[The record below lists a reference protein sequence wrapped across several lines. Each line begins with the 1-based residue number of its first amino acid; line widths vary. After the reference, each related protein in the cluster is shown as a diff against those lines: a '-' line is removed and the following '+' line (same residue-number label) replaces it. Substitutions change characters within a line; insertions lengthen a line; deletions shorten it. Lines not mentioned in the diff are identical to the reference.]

1 MRGTPKPY
9 AVLSCHV
16 ERILDDRVWRA
27 YRDLVH
33 ARPGGFVVASLVRP
47 PDVER
52 GEDEGVWLERAG
64 ELAAAG
70 PFGHHT
76 HWSGPEHAR
85 PGVGTD
91 TGARVLRE
99 GAWLRERQLVPTLFC
114 GGGWYTDA
122 SVASACATLGYVDC
136 TPRSTR
142 PGYLPVEAAWAQLG
156 APACVQTGS
165 GGVLAIPTTH
175 SLGELV
181 RAVFRFSG
189 PPDPVVHGY
198 LHDTDLLDTRRR
210 RALVASLAVLG
221 HRRSACDLGALAA
234 QIREK
239 APSIAWGAIAR
250 GGASADRPE

>member
-16 ERILDDRVWRA
+16 ERILDDRVWCA
-27 YRDLVH
+27 YRDMVR
-33 ARPGGFVVASLVRP
+33 ARHGGFVIASLVRP
-47 PDVER
+47 PDTER
-52 GEDEGVWLERAG
+52 GEDEGLWLERAG

-76 HWSGPEHAR
+76 HWGGPEHAR
-85 PGVGTD
+85 PGDGTD
-91 TGARVLRE
+91 AGARVLRD
-99 GAWLRERQLVPTLFC
+99 GAWLRERGLAPTLFC

-122 SVASACATLGYVDC
+122 SVAAACATLGYVDC

-142 PGYLPVEAAWAQLG
+142 PGYLPAGAAWAQLG
-156 APACVQTGS
+156 APARVQTSS

-181 RAVFRFSG
+181 RAAFRLPH

-210 RALVASLAVLG
+210 RALVAALAVLG
-221 HRRSACDLGALAA
+221 RRRTACDLDTLAA
-234 QIREK
+234 RVREQ
-239 APSIAWGAIAR
+239 APLIAWESVAR
-250 GGASADRPE
+250 GGASGAPE